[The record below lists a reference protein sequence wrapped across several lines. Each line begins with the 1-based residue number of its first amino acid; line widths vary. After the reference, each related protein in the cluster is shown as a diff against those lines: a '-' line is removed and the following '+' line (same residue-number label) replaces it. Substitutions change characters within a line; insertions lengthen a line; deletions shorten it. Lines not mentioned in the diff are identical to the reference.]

1 MQFSKWVTL
10 VFGALCLVAVAGAVN
25 AQHLYYM
32 AAILLTLPGISY
44 LLGWFALRGLEFRR
58 ELPPM
63 AWQGEEGEFVYQ
75 ARNTTHVSRYFLSVQ
90 EKLPGWITTVEE
102 EPPLFNVAANDSTR
116 VATAVR
122 YARRGVYQVESF
134 DASAM
139 DPLGV
144 FAFTKHVACDGEL
157 VVYPMPEP
165 MRSVGLSGAGRYGWQ
180 EMTTALMRGY
190 GVDPDGVREYAP
202 GDPLRRIHWRQTART
217 GKLNVIEFEEPESI
231 SIAIILDLQRGT
243 DVGEEADSTLE
254 YAVRLAASVAY
265 QAVQQGASV
274 QLIAPTGWSQS
285 ETTESILRAAALSGR
300 GQTHLFTILDALA
313 RVEAQAAETIS
324 ELTESAL
331 QSIAP
336 GTTALVVTSRPAVG
350 LPDALCQHTLTGAN
364 AVVVYIDPNTFP
376 KGARLAAR
384 EEAAPFLAALVASH
398 VQPFLLRCQP
408 EGELIPEAIHDAHI
422 LTAESAARN

>member
-58 ELPPM
+58 ELPRM

-75 ARNTTHVSRYFLSVQ
+75 ARNTTHVPRYFLSMQ
-90 EKLPGWITTVEE
+90 EELPGWITPTEE
-102 EPPLFNVAANDSTR
+102 EPPLFNVAAHDSTR
-116 VATAVR
+116 IATSVKFK
-122 YARRGVYQVESF
+122 RRGVYRVESF

-144 FAFTKHVACDGEL
+144 FAFTRHVPCEGEL
-157 VVYPMPEP
+157 VVFPMPEP
-165 MRSVGLSGAGRYGWQ
+165 MRAMGLSGAGRYGWQ
-180 EMTTALMRGY
+180 EMTTALMRGN

-217 GKLNVIEFEEPESI
+217 GKLNVIEFEEPESV
-231 SIAIILDLQRGT
+231 SIAIIMDLQRGT
-243 DVGEEADSTLE
+243 DVGKEADSTLE
-254 YAVRLAASVAY
+254 YAVRFAASIAY
-265 QAVQQGASV
+265 QAVQQGANV
-274 QLIAPTGWSQS
+274 QLITPTGWSQS
-285 ETTESILRAAALSGR
+285 DATESVLRAAALSGR
-300 GQTHLFTILDALA
+300 GQTHLFTLLDALA
-313 RVEAQAAETIS
+313 RVEAQAVPTVS
-324 ELTESAL
+324 ELTQSAL
-331 QSIAP
+331 HTVAP
-336 GTTALVVTSRPAVG
+336 GTTALIITSRPASG
-350 LPDALCQHTLTGAN
+350 LPDVLSQHTLTGAN

-376 KGARLAAR
+376 TGMRLAPH
-384 EEAAPFLAALVASH
+384 EEATPFLAALVAAR

-408 EGELIPEAIHDAHI
+408 EGDLIPEAIHDANI
-422 LTAESAARN
+422 RTAEPAARN